1 MIYQASQPKKS
12 LGGMSESFIFC
23 FVESEPCCLWV
34 QHPDL
39 NVYDPGVFRAI
50 LGWVGEGNQASGI
63 YGKTRR
69 VRPLVASFG
78 VHPKYIDK
86 WNTWQ
91 GETTD
96 IWFGIIFF
104 PDHFLSFTRKEP
116 QPSSRVRIQQ
126 LERGMIVA
134 YQDI

>member
-69 VRPLVASFG
+69 VRPLVASLG

-86 WNTWQ
+86 
-91 GETTD
+91 
-96 IWFGIIFF
+96 
-104 PDHFLSFTRKEP
+104 
-116 QPSSRVRIQQ
+116 
-126 LERGMIVA
+126 
-134 YQDI
+134 